1 MSKPKKYDFS
11 GWATKNDIR
20 CSDGRTIR
28 KDAFKDDDGKRVS
41 LVWMHQH
48 SDPMNVLGHA
58 DLENRPEGVY
68 AYCSLNDNTPGGK
81 QVRELIAHGDV
92 ASLSIWANGLT
103 QERGNV
109 LHGSIKEVS
118 VVLAGANPGA
128 SIDYPILAH
137 GEESETEAEIRM
149 MLPIELVHAEE
160 EDETVEELDDES
172 ELSHADDEDDEDDES
187 DDEDSERTIQDVLD
201 DMTEEERAVTE
212 FLVEQ
217 AIASREEGGEAEAE
231 PAELAQSAISPLT
244 PWKRNATVSKDT
256 LAHADE
262 SEAPAGDGE
271 RTVQDVLDGMTEEKR
286 QVVEF
291 LVAQALEGAGDEEPE
306 EGGEEEAAHS
316 DIDEEGEVLNMN
328 VFEQNSGA
336 STRPVLSHSEQADML
351 QYARDNHISSLKQ
364 LYMGWAQEN
373 NIPEDELSHTDL
385 GINDIDTLFPEH
397 KLLNGP
403 EPETL
408 TTDQGWITKVLAK
421 VKKSPMSR
429 VKVRFADVRDISG
442 RRANGYTK
450 QQQKELAGN
459 IDLLGRDVNP
469 TTVYISS
476 KLDRDDIVDITDFNV
491 VNYMYNLDKMNLN
504 EELARQIMIGDG
516 RTGNKAIDPSKIKP
530 IWTDDELF
538 TIHTLVDVQGMRTTM
553 NGSNSSANFGDNYV
567 YAEAILQS
575 LLYARERYKGSG
587 NPDFYCTPHLVNVM
601 LLARDLNG
609 RRIYD
614 NVSDLTAALNVNSII
629 TAEQFEGKTRTVT
642 VKNQSNQDVAQTR
655 SLLGILVNLN
665 DYEVGAT
672 KGGEITHFTDFDIR
686 YNQEISLIETR
697 CSGMLIRP
705 FSAIAL
711 EEVVTNP

>member
-1 MSKPKKYDFS
+1 MSKPKNYDFG
-11 GWATKNDIR
+11 GWATKNDLK

-28 KDAFKDDDGKRVS
+28 RNAFINDDGKRVS

-48 SDPMNVLGHA
+48 NDPMNVLGHA

-68 AYCSLNDNTPGGK
+68 AYCTLNKNTTGGK
-81 QVRELIAHGDV
+81 QVAELIAHGDV
-92 ASLSIWANGLT
+92 VGLSIWANGLK
-103 QERGNV
+103 QDHGDV

-128 SIDYPILAH
+128 VIDYPILAH
-137 GEESETEAEIRM
+137 GEENETEAQIQM
-149 MLPIELVHAEE
+149 VDPNSPIDLFHADEE
-160 EDETVEELDDES
+160 GEESTDMNDDHI
-172 ELSHADDEDDEDDES
+172 SHADEKPEEKK
-187 DDEDSERTIQDVLD
+187 EGKPAKKERTIQDVLD
-201 DMTEEERAVTE
+201 EMTEEERAVTE
-212 FLVEQ
+212 FLVSQ
-217 AIASREEGGEAEAE
+217 ALDGNTGA
-231 PAELAQSAISPLT
+231 PAEEAKHGDISPLT
-244 PWKRNATVSKDT
+244 PWKTDT
-256 LAHADE
+256 LAHADD
-262 SEAPAGDGE
+262 DG
-271 RTVQDVLDGMTEEKR
+271 RTVKDVLDAMSEEKR

-291 LVAQALEGAGDEEPE
+291 LVAQALESADETDDEADE
-306 EGGEEEAAHS
+306 DDKVAAHN
-316 DIDEEGEVLNMN
+316 DDEGEVLEMN
-328 VFEQNSGA
+328 VFEQNGIKNS
-336 STRPVLSHSEQADML
+336 RPVLSHSEGAEML
-351 QYARDNHISSLKQ
+351 KYAAENHISSLKQ
-364 LYMGWAQEN
+364 LYLGWAQEN
-373 NIPEDELSHTDL
+373 GIDENELTHDDL
-385 GINDIDTLFPEH
+385 GINNIATVFPEH

-403 EPETL
+403 EPEL
-408 TTDQGWITKVLAK
+408 MTTDQGWITKVLAK

-429 VKVRFADVRDISG
+429 VKVRFADVRDISN

-491 VNYMYNLDKMNLN
+491 VNFMYNLDKMNLN

-516 RTGNKAIDPSKIKP
+516 RTGNKAIDPTKIKP
-530 IWTDDELF
+530 IWTDDDMF
-538 TIHTLVDVQGMRTTM
+538 CIHTKVDVQAMRTEM
-553 NGSNSSANFGDNYV
+553 NGSDSSKHFGDNYV

-575 LLYARERYKGSG
+575 LLYAREKYKGSG

-629 TAEQFEGKTRTVT
+629 TAEQFEGKTRVHHAGETD
-642 VKNQSNQDVAQTR
+642 QETR
-655 SLLGILVNLN
+655 SLLGLLVNLN

-697 CSGMLIRP
+697 CSGMLVRP
-705 FSAIAL
+705 YSAIAL
-711 EEVVTNP
+711 EEVVTGG

>member
-1 MSKPKKYDFS
+1 MSKPKNYDFG
-11 GWATKNDIR
+11 GWATKNDLK

-28 KDAFKDDDGKRVS
+28 RNAFMDDDGKRVS

-48 SDPMNVLGHA
+48 NDPMNVLGHA

-68 AYCSLNDNTPGGK
+68 AYCTLNKNTAGGK
-81 QVRELIAHGDV
+81 QVAELISHGDV
-92 ASLSIWANGLT
+92 VGLSIWANGLK
-103 QERGNV
+103 QDHGDV

-128 SIDYPILAH
+128 VIDYPMLAH
-137 GEESETEAEIRM
+137 GEESETEAQIQIVDPHT
-149 MLPIELVHAEE
+149 PIDLFHADDDGDGANEE
-160 EDETVEELDDES
+160 PDPTTDV
-172 ELSHADDEDDEDDES
+172 SHADSTVPPAASTPAQAAPEGDG
-187 DDEDSERTIQDVLD
+187 RTVQDVLD
-201 DMTEEERAVTE
+201 SMTEEERAVTE

-217 AIASREEGGEAEAE
+217 AIASREEGSAA
-231 PAELAQSAISPLT
+231 PAPAAHSALT
-244 PWKRNATVSKDT
+244 PWRKTTASNDILS
-256 LAHADE
+256 HADMP
-262 SEAPAGDGE
+262 APAAGE
-271 RTVQDVLDGMTEEKR
+271 RTVQDVLNGMTEEKR
-286 QVVEF
+286 AVVEY
-291 LVAQALEGAGDEEPE
+291 LVNQALSGAYESG
-306 EGGEEEAAHS
+306 EGGTAAHN
-316 DIDEEGEVLNMN
+316 DDEGEVLNMN
-328 VFEQNSGA
+328 VFEQNGVQNS
-336 STRPVLSHSEQADML
+336 RPVLSHAEGADML
-351 QYARDNHISSLKQ
+351 KYAAENHISSLKQ
-364 LYMGWAQEN
+364 LYLGWAQEN
-373 NIPEDELSHTDL
+373 GIEENELTHADL
-385 GINDIDTLFPEH
+385 GINNIATVFPDH

-403 EPETL
+403 EPEL
-408 TTDQGWITKVLAK
+408 MTTDQGWITKVLGK

-429 VKVRFADVRDISG
+429 GKVRFADVRDISN

-491 VNYMYNLDKMNLN
+491 VNFMYNLDKMNLN

-516 RTGNKAIDPSKIKP
+516 RTGNKAIDPTKIKP
-530 IWTDDELF
+530 IWTDDDMF
-538 TIHTLVDVQGMRTTM
+538 CIHTKVDVQAMRTEM
-553 NGSNSSANFGDNYV
+553 NGSDSSKHFGDNYV

-575 LLYARERYKGSG
+575 LLYAREKYKGSG

-629 TAEQFEGKTRTVT
+629 TAEQFEGKTRVHHAGEED
-642 VKNQSNQDVAQTR
+642 QETR
-655 SLLGILVNLN
+655 SLLGLLVNLN

-697 CSGMLIRP
+697 CSGMLVRP
-705 FSAIAL
+705 YSAIAL
-711 EEVVTNP
+711 EEVVTGG

>member
-1 MSKPKKYDFS
+1 MSKPTNYDFS
-11 GWATKNDIR
+11 GWATKNDLR

-28 KDAFKDDDGKRVS
+28 RDAFKDDDGRRVS

-48 SDPMNVLGHA
+48 DDPMNVIGHA

-68 AYCSLNDNTPGGK
+68 AYCKLNDTASGK
-81 QVRELIAHGDV
+81 QVKEIVKHGDV
-92 ASLSIWANGLT
+92 TSLSIWANGLT

-128 SIDYPILAH
+128 VIDYPVLAH
-137 GEESETEAEIRM
+137 GEESETEAYIRVDE
-149 MLPIELVHAEE
+149 PIELFHADAEQN
-160 EDETVEELDDES
+160 ETE
-172 ELSHADDEDDEDDES
+172 ELSHADEPAQTPAPAQDGGK
-187 DDEDSERTIQDVLD
+187 ERTIQDVLD
-201 DMTEEERAVTE
+201 SMTEEERAVTE

-217 AIASREEGGEAEAE
+217 AIASREEADGEAAAPEM
-231 PAELAQSAISPLT
+231 AQSAISPLT
-244 PWKRNATVSKDT
+244 PWKTKPRQDT
-256 LAHADE
+256 LSHAEDK
-262 SEAPAGDGE
+262 APAGDG
-271 RTVQDVLDGMTEEKR
+271 RTVQDVLDAMTEEKR
-286 QVVEF
+286 MVVEY
-291 LVAQALEGAGDEEPE
+291 LVSQALEGAGDEPE
-306 EGGEEEAAHS
+306 TEGEEVAAHN
-316 DIDEEGEVLNMN
+316 DDEGEVLNMN
-328 VFEQNSGA
+328 VFEQNGA
-336 STRPVLSHSEQADML
+336 TNTRPVLSHSEGSDML
-351 QYARDNHISSLKQ
+351 KYAAENHISSLKQ
-364 LYMGWAQEN
+364 LYFGWAEEN
-373 NIPEDELSHTDL
+373 GIPQDELTHADL
-385 GINDIDTLFPEH
+385 GINDIETVFPDH

-403 EPETL
+403 EPEL
-408 TTDQGWITKVLAK
+408 MTTDQGWITKVLSK

-429 VKVRFADVRDISG
+429 VKVRFADVRDISR

-516 RTGNKAIDPSKIKP
+516 RTGDKAIDPTKIKP
-530 IWTDDELF
+530 IWTDEELF
-538 TIHTLVDVQGMRTTM
+538 CIHTKVDVDAMRTEM
-553 NGSNSSANFGDNYV
+553 NGTDSTKHFGDNYV

-614 NVSDLTAALNVNSII
+614 NISDLTAALNVNSII
-629 TAEQFEGKTRTVT
+629 TAEQFEGKTRIH
-642 VKNQSNQDVAQTR
+642 NAGESDQETR

-711 EEVVTNP
+711 ETVAE

>member
-1 MSKPKKYDFS
+1 MSKPKIYDFS
-11 GWATKNDIR
+11 GWATRNDLR

-28 KDAFKDDDGKRVS
+28 QNAFKDDDGKRVS

-48 SDPMNVLGHA
+48 NDPMNVLGHA

-68 AYCSLNDNTPGGK
+68 AYCKLNDTPGGR
-81 QVRELIAHGDV
+81 QVREIIRHGDV

-103 QERGNV
+103 QDHGNV

-118 VVLAGANPGA
+118 VVLSGANPGA
-128 SIDYPILAH
+128 VIDFPVLAH
-137 GEESETEAEIRM
+137 GEESTTEAYIRVDE
-149 MLPIELVHAEE
+149 PIELFHSEE
-160 EDETVEELDDES
+160 EATPEEE
-172 ELSHADDEDDEDDES
+172 EVVSHADEQPAPTSAPAAES
-187 DDEDSERTIQDVLD
+187 GKERTIQDVLD

-217 AIASREEGGEAEAE
+217 AIASREETDAEAQAV
-231 PAELAQSAISPLT
+231 PAQLAQSAISPLT
-244 PWKRNATVSKDT
+244 PWKRNTTVAQDS
-256 LAHADE
+256 LSHAE
-262 SEAPAGDGE
+262 GETPAKGDG
-271 RTVQDVLDGMTEEKR
+271 RTVQDVLDAMTEEKR
-286 QVVEF
+286 MVVEC
-291 LVAQALEGAGDEEPE
+291 LVAQALDGAGDDEPE
-306 EGGEEEAAHS
+306 TGDEEVAAHN
-316 DIDEEGEVLNMN
+316 DDEGEVLHMN
-328 VFEQNSGA
+328 VFEQNGIQK
-336 STRPVLSHSEQADML
+336 TRPTLSHSEAADML
-351 QYARDNHISSLKQ
+351 KYAADNHISSLKQ
-364 LYMGWAQEN
+364 LYLGWAEEN
-373 NIPEDELSHTDL
+373 GISEDELTHDDL
-385 GINDIDTLFPEH
+385 GINNIATLFPDH

-403 EPETL
+403 EPEKL
-408 TTDQGWITKVLAK
+408 TTDQGWITKVLGK

-491 VNYMYNLDKMNLN
+491 VNYMYELDRMNLN

-516 RTGNKAIDPSKIKP
+516 RTGNKAIDPTKIKP

-538 TIHTLVDVQGMRTTM
+538 CIHRLVDVAAMRTEM
-553 NGSNSSANFGDNYV
+553 NGTNSSANFGDNYV

-575 LLYARERYKGSG
+575 LLYAREKYKGSG
-587 NPDFYCTPHLVNVM
+587 NPDFFCTPHLVNVM

-629 TAEQFEGKTRTVT
+629 TAEQFEGKTRSVT
-642 VKNQSNQDVAQTR
+642 VKEEGKQDVVQTR
-655 SLLGILVNLN
+655 SLLGLLVNLN

-686 YNQEISLIETR
+686 YNQEVSLLETR
-697 CSGMLIRP
+697 CSGMLTRP

-711 EEVVTNP
+711 EEVVTGD

>member
-1 MSKPKKYDFS
+1 MSKPKIYDFS
-11 GWATKNDIR
+11 GWATKNDLK

-28 KDAFKDDDGKRVS
+28 HNAFKDDDGKRVS

-48 SDPMNVLGHA
+48 DDPVNVLGHA
-58 DLENRPEGVY
+58 DLENRPDGVY
-68 AYCSLNDNTPGGK
+68 AYCSLNDTPGGR
-81 QVRELIAHGDV
+81 QVREIIKHGDV
-92 ASLSIWANGLT
+92 TSLSIWANGLT

-128 SIDYPILAH
+128 VIDYPILAH
-137 GEESETEAEIRM
+137 GEESETEAYIRVDE
-149 MLPIELVHAEE
+149 PIEIFHSDDDGETAGEPETPENENLAHADEPAAAPAEE
-160 EDETVEELDDES
+160 GGK
-172 ELSHADDEDDEDDES
+172 
-187 DDEDSERTIQDVLD
+187 ERTIQDVLD
-201 DMTEEERAVTE
+201 EMTEEERAVTE

-217 AIASREEGGEAEAE
+217 AIASREEADEESAPAPEAAH
-231 PAELAQSAISPLT
+231 SAISPLT
-244 PWKRNATVSKDT
+244 PWKRNATVATDT
-256 LAHADE
+256 LAHAE
-262 SEAPAGDGE
+262 EGAPANPAGE
-271 RTVQDVLDGMTEEKR
+271 GRTVQDVLDGMTEEKR
-286 QVVEF
+286 MVVEY
-291 LVAQALEGAGDEEPE
+291 LVSQALEGNDEEEPTT
-306 EGGEEEAAHS
+306 EGGEVAAHN
-316 DIDEEGEVLNMN
+316 DDEGEVLHMN
-328 VFEQNSGA
+328 VFEQNGNEKA
-336 STRPVLSHSEQADML
+336 THPVLSHAEAADML
-351 QYARDNHISSLKQ
+351 KYASDNHISSLKQ
-364 LYMGWAQEN
+364 LYLGWAQEN
-373 NIPEDELSHTDL
+373 GINEDELSHADL
-385 GINDIDTLFPEH
+385 GINNIATLFPDH
-397 KLLNGP
+397 KLLNGLEP
-403 EPETL
+403 EPL

-516 RTGNKAIDPSKIKP
+516 RTGNKAIDPTKIKP

-538 TIHTLVDVQGMRTTM
+538 CIHSVVDVQSMRTTM
-553 NGSNSSANFGDNYV
+553 NGSDSSANFGDNYV
-567 YAEAILQS
+567 YAEAVLQS
-575 LLYARERYKGSG
+575 LLYAREKYKGSG
-587 NPDFYCTPHLVNVM
+587 NPDFYCTPHLVNIM

-642 VKNQSNQDVAQTR
+642 VKDDKDQDVVQTR
-655 SLLGILVNLN
+655 GLLGILVNLS

-697 CSGMLIRP
+697 CSGMLTRP

-711 EEVVTNP
+711 EEVKTST